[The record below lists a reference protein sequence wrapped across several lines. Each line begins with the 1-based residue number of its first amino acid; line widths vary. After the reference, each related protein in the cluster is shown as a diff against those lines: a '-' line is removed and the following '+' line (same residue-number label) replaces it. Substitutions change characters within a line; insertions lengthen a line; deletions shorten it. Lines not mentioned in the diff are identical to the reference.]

1 MTTQTTSLR
10 GTEQRWQY
18 ETPMIGGLVVG
29 FDGSPA
35 SHAAL
40 ESAAVMAASRRW
52 PVHVVS
58 VLPPMSSYKLEL
70 GRDRAPSEIEDLRRQ
85 LRDAALRDAIGTA
98 TERSGWT
105 HQVVVGNA
113 APQLAK
119 IAEKRAADLII
130 LGRTQRGVIDRLVTG
145 ETTLQVMRC
154 SSVPVLVVDSEM
166 EKPATAVVAVDFGPA
181 CIRAARLALELL
193 GKTGTL
199 YLVYVEEPIDLF
211 PGATIAPV
219 AEHYP
224 GEVIVLFRRML
235 EGIRVPPDVV
245 VETVMLNGAPAP
257 AIEEFCERVG
267 ADLLAAGTHGLSRV
281 AAFFLGSVST
291 ALVRRAPVPVLIAPT
306 AS

>member
-1 MTTQTTSLR
+1 MTTQTTTPR
-10 GTEQRWQY
+10 GTEQQWQY

-35 SHAAL
+35 SEAAID
-40 ESAAVMAASRRW
+40 SAAVIAAARRW

-70 GRDRAPSEIEDLRRQ
+70 GRDRSPSEVEDLRKQ
-85 LRDAALRDAIGTA
+85 LRDAAIRDAIGTA
-98 TERSGWT
+98 PERSGWT
-105 HQVVVGNA
+105 RQVVMGNA
-113 APQLAK
+113 ATQIAK
-119 IAEKRAADLII
+119 VAEKRAADMII

-154 SSVPVLVVDSEM
+154 SSVPVLVVDSET
-166 EKPATAVVAVDFGPA
+166 ETPATAVVAIDFGPA
-181 CIRAARLALELL
+181 SVRAAQMAIELL

-219 AEHYP
+219 VEHYP
-224 GEVIVLFRRML
+224 GEVVVLFRRTL
-235 EGIRVPPDVV
+235 DGIRVPSGIV
-245 VETVMLNGAPAP
+245 VETVMLNGAPVP
-257 AIEEFCERVG
+257 TIEEFCERVG

-281 AAFFLGSVST
+281 AAFFVGSVST
-291 ALVRRAPVPVLIAPT
+291 ALVRRTPIPVLIAP
-306 AS
+306 AAD

>member
-1 MTTQTTSLR
+1 MTTQTTSQQS
-10 GTEQRWQY
+10 TQQEWQY

-35 SHAAL
+35 SHAAI
-40 ESAAVMAASRRW
+40 ESAAIMAAARRW

-70 GRDRAPSEIEDLRRQ
+70 GRDRSPSEVEDLRKQ
-85 LRDAALRDAIGTA
+85 LRDAALRDAIGTNL
-98 TERSGWT
+98 EREAWT
-105 HQVVVGNA
+105 RQVLMGNA
-113 APQLAK
+113 AKQISK
-119 IAEKRAADLII
+119 VAEKRGADMII
-130 LGRTQRGVIDRLVTG
+130 LGRTQRGLIERLTTG

-154 SSVPVLVVDSEM
+154 SSIPVLVVDSAV
-166 EKPATAVVAVDFGPA
+166 KTPATAVVAVDFGPA
-181 CIRAARLALELL
+181 SIRAAHLALEML

-199 YLVYVEEPIDLF
+199 YLVYVEEPIDLI

-224 GEVIVLFRRML
+224 GEIVVLFRRML
-235 EGIRVPPDVV
+235 DGIRVPSGIV
-245 VETVMLNGAPAP
+245 VETVMLNGAPVP
-257 AIEEFCERVG
+257 TIEEFCERVG

-291 ALVRRAPVPVLIAPT
+291 ALVRRTPIPVLIAPAT
-306 AS
+306 D

>member
-1 MTTQTTSLR
+1 MTQTAPLP
-10 GTEQRWQY
+10 GTEQQWQY

-35 SHAAL
+35 SHAAIK
-40 ESAAVMAASRRW
+40 SAAVIAASRRW

-70 GRDRAPSEIEDLRRQ
+70 GRDHSPSEVEALRQQ
-85 LRDAALRDAIGTA
+85 LRDGALRDAIGPA
-98 TERSGWT
+98 PERSGWT
-105 HQVVVGNA
+105 RQVEMGNA
-113 APQLAK
+113 ATQIAK
-119 IAEKRAADLII
+119 IAEQRGADLVI

-154 SSVPVLVVDSEM
+154 SSVPVLVVDNEM
-166 EKPATAVVAVDFGPA
+166 EKPATAVVAIDFGPA
-181 CIRAARLALELL
+181 SIRAARLALEMV

-199 YLVYVEEPIDLF
+199 YLVYVEEPIDLL
-211 PGATIAPV
+211 PGVTIAPV
-219 AEHYP
+219 AERYP

-235 EGIRVPPDVV
+235 DGIRVPSDVV
-245 VETVMLNGAPAP
+245 VETVLLNGAPAR

-267 ADLLAAGTHGLSRV
+267 ADLLVAGTHGLSRV

-291 ALVRRAPVPVLIAPT
+291 ALVRRIQVPILIVPEFK
-306 AS
+306 

>member
-1 MTTQTTSLR
+1 MTTQATPLR
-10 GTEQRWQY
+10 STEQQWQY

-35 SHAAL
+35 SQAAI
-40 ESAAVMAASRRW
+40 ESAALIAAARRW

-70 GRDRAPSEIEDLRRQ
+70 KRDRSASEIEDLRKQ
-85 LRDAALRDAIGTA
+85 LRDVALRDAIGTA
-98 TERSGWT
+98 AARAGWT
-105 HQVVVGNA
+105 RQVVMGNA
-113 APQLAK
+113 ATQIATV
-119 IAEKRAADLII
+119 AEKRAADMII

-166 EKPATAVVAVDFGPA
+166 EAPATAVVAVDFGPA
-181 CIRAARLALELL
+181 SVRAARMVVELL

-219 AEHYP
+219 ADHYP
-224 GEVIVLFRRML
+224 GEIVVLFRRMMEAL
-235 EGIRVPPDVV
+235 RVPPGVV
-245 VETVMLNGAPAP
+245 VETVVLNGAPVP
-257 AIEEFCERVG
+257 TLEEFCECVG
-267 ADLLAAGTHGLSRV
+267 ADLLAAGTHALSR
-281 AAFFLGSVST
+281 AAYFFLGSVST
-291 ALVRRAPVPVLIAPT
+291 GLVRKTPIPLLIAP
-306 AS
+306 ASH